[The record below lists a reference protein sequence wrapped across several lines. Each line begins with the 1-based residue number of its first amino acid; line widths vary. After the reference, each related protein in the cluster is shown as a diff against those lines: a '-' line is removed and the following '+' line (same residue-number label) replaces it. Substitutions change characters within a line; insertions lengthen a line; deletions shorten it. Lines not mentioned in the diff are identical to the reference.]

1 MGERKI
7 NIPGTIDEAVASL
20 TGIGA
25 LLTAKEWERAAIVY
39 AFTRNDGPGQPKKN
53 PTEVSDSSEP
63 IEVFA
68 KRGINGLKSHVTV
81 AAYRKAWQ
89 EAINQG
95 EAVAAEPGATVALP
109 DLTWESRKAIEATP
123 EPEQET
129 ESEIV
134 DAEIV
139 PDDEPIVHNNRPTVT
154 RPTTT
159 GGNGTIAATPSWT
172 EAERIAALAKANE
185 LAQKAATKPGD
196 NLQTINVLSLRER
209 EMIDAGEYGGLDSV
223 TRETYIEIAKQLIQ
237 RFESMRR

>member
-1 MGERKI
+1 MSERRI

-25 LLTAKEWERAAIVY
+25 LLTAMEWERAAIVA
-39 AFTRNDGPGQPKKN
+39 AFVTLDTPDGRKPKLARTSQLS
-53 PTEVSDSSEP
+53 PRE
-63 IEVFA
+63 FA
-68 KRGINGLKSHVTV
+68 AKGITGLKSKDTV
-81 AAYRKAWQ
+81 RAYAQAWQ

>member
-1 MGERKI
+1 MSERKI

-20 TGIGA
+20 AGIGA
-25 LLTAKEWERAAIVY
+25 LLTAKEWERAAIVF
-39 AFTRNDGPGQPKKN
+39 AFTRDDVKGGPRTN
-53 PTEVSDSSEP
+53 CLSSEAVSVR
-63 IEVFA
+63 EFA
-68 KRGINGLKSHVTV
+68 EKEISGLKSTNTV
-81 AAYRKAWQ
+81 SAYRKAWQ

-209 EMIDAGEYGGLDSV
+209 EMIDAGEHGGLDSV
-223 TRETYIEIAKQLIQ
+223 TIETYIEIAKQLIQ

>member
-1 MGERKI
+1 MSERKI

-25 LLTAKEWERAAIVY
+25 LLTAKEWERAAIVA
-39 AFTRNDGPGQPKKN
+39 AFVSLSEGKGKRN
-53 PTEVSDSSEP
+53 VSSDISPVE
-63 IEVFA
+63 FA
-68 KRGINGLKSHVTV
+68 ALGIVGLKSKNTV
-81 AAYRKAWQ
+81 WAYAQAWQ

-95 EAVAAEPGATVALP
+95 KAVAAEPGATVALP

-223 TRETYIEIAKQLIQ
+223 TIETYIEIAKQLIQ